1 MRGVTLLL
9 LSAEVYTGLYAAI
22 RDAPI
27 KRDQPEQWRQWL
39 RATYSEL
46 KDGRSSDDL
55 DVLGG
60 LDVLSDPDGLDD
72 TNAQL
77 IEMGMTMLNPAG
89 YAAGD
94 APLPIA
100 TALAAS
106 LKPHQL
112 DGARFMFEN
121 VVRSLS
127 ALSAGD
133 NGGGCVL
140 AHSMGLGK
148 SMQVVTLLHTLLRK
162 RAGAR
167 AVLAATDTA
176 AAAIAAAT
184 AATTDAATNAAT
196 DAAGGAA
203 PPSAAP
209 PKLRSALLVVP
220 LNVLGI
226 WDSEVCV
233 S

>member
-1 MRGVTLLL
+1 MRGVTLPL
-9 LSAEVYTGLYAAI
+9 LSLEVYNGLYAAI

-46 KDGRSSDDL
+46 KDSRTSDDL
-55 DVLGG
+55 DVLDG
-60 LDVLSDPDGLDD
+60 LDVLGDPDGLDGTD
-72 TNAQL
+72 AQL
-77 IEMGMTMLNPAG
+77 VETCMTILNPTG

-148 SMQVVTLLHTLLRK
+148 SMQVVTLLHTLLHK

-167 AVLAATDTA
+167 AVL
-176 AAAIAAAT
+176 AAT

>member
-1 MRGVTLLL
+1 MRGVTLPL
-9 LSAEVYTGLYAAI
+9 LSLEVYNGLYAAI

-46 KDGRSSDDL
+46 KDSRTSDDL

-60 LDVLSDPDGLDD
+60 LDVLGDPDGLDGTD
-72 TNAQL
+72 AQL
-77 IEMGMTMLNPAG
+77 VETCMTILNPTG

-148 SMQVVTLLHTLLRK
+148 SMQVVTLLHTLLHK

-167 AVLAATDTA
+167 AVLAATD
-176 AAAIAAAT
+176 
-184 AATTDAATNAAT
+184 AAT